1 MDALANL
8 GINPGFLVVFAL
20 YFFLVMFVLT
30 RWAYTPVI
38 NGLENRKRRIAQGL
52 EDARVAA
59 EARANAEAEARKVIA
74 EAQAEANRRVAEA
87 VQRAERSAAEVKAAA
102 EAERARIIKSAED
115 DIAAQRTQM
124 LADLRPQVS
133 ALAMAAANKIIGA
146 SMDEQ
151 RQRALI
157 DEFFSGVKGGKVAF
171 EAGSMGG
178 QAVEVTSALPL
189 TDAEKSSLQRDLG
202 AAGVH
207 YRVDPGILGGL
218 IVRAGDKVVDGSVAG
233 KLEGLRQAVK

>member
-1 MDALANL
+1 MEALANL

-59 EARANAEAEARKVIA
+59 EARANAEAEARKIVA
-74 EAQAEANRRVAEA
+74 DAQAEANKRVSEA
-87 VQRAERSAAEVKAAA
+87 VQRAEKSAADVRAAA
-102 EAERARIIKSAED
+102 DAERTRIINAAQD
-115 DIAAQRTQM
+115 DITAQRNQM
-124 LADLRPQVS
+124 LADLRGQVA
-133 ALAMAAANKIIGA
+133 ALAMAAANKVVGA

-157 DEFFSGVKGGKVAF
+157 DEFFSGVKGGRVAL
-171 EAGSMGG
+171 EAGSMDG
-178 QAVEVTSALPL
+178 QTVEVTSALPL
-189 TDAEKSSLQRDLG
+189 TDAEKSTVQRDLG
-202 AAGVH
+202 AASVN
-207 YRVDPGILGGL
+207 YRVDPDILGGL
-218 IVRAGDKVVDGSVAG
+218 VIRAGDKVVDGSVAG